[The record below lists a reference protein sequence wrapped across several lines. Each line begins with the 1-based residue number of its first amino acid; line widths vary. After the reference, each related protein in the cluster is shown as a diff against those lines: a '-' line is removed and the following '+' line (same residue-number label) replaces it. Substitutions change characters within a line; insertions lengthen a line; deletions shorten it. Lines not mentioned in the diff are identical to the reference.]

1 MMIIE
6 AILDDASPNGHT
18 AQVIFVVVR
27 KFGWTIGSMKWV
39 QFQFCNSW
47 NVGIGMSWWGEWML
61 EFRYRSLQ
69 APYSVLIRK
78 FSLQKFK
85 FGFLSIH
92 CCVEKWLADLR
103 KNHKSNIGNLC
114 SILFFLGYSLG
125 SIHVGRRTTDGVFVV
140 NPHSSAHHHR
150 PQWQP
155 TNVRF
160 AIDSICVICIA
171 AFALW

>member
-6 AILDDASPNGHT
+6 AILDEIWCVTRRTYT

-78 FSLQKFK
+78 FSLRKFK
-85 FGFLSIH
+85 FSFLSIR
-92 CCVEKWLADLR
+92 CCVEKWLANLR

-114 SILFFLGYSLG
+114 SILFFRLFSL
-125 SIHVGRRTTDGVFVV
+125 F
-140 NPHSSAHHHR
+140 HSRWSSHNGWCLSGEFTQQCTHHR
-150 PQWQP
+150 
-155 TNVRF
+155 F
-160 AIDSICVICIA
+160 IDHNDNRLM
-171 AFALW
+171 FDLQ